1 MIYLYENQ
9 FSYTDN
15 PLPEEWKEH
24 LPKADHMWIY
34 KTPFTQS
41 VYNDYTDLD
50 MSHVN
55 KLRWYPP
62 QPSLRVISIPL
73 STVSLLGISYF
84 GCQGKY
90 GTWSCTLNVM
100 IVASILL
107 PVQACTHMLDR
118 CWMGGKCPRMW
129 VTGSSFYHYYQQ
141 LRLGHESG
149 EIAEMAWF
157 WN

>member
-41 VYNDYTDLD
+41 VYKDYTDLD

-73 STVSLLGISYF
+73 STSFLTRHLLLWMPRKLWNVKLHSKCNDCGKHPVTSAGVYPHVRQVLDGWEVPEDVGHRKQFLSLLPTTTP
-84 GCQGKY
+84 
-90 GTWSCTLNVM
+90 GT
-100 IVASILL
+100 
-107 PVQACTHMLDR
+107 
-118 CWMGGKCPRMW
+118 
-129 VTGSSFYHYYQQ
+129 
-141 LRLGHESG
+141 
-149 EIAEMAWF
+149 
-157 WN
+157 

>member
-1 MIYLYENQ
+1 MKINFHTQTTPCLRNGKNIYPRQ
-9 FSYTDN
+9 TTCGSTR
-15 PLPEEWKEH
+15 H
-24 LPKADHMWIY
+24 LLHSLST
-34 KTPFTQS
+34 KTKQMT
-41 VYNDYTDLD
+41 
-50 MSHVN
+50 SHVN
-55 KLRWYPP
+55 NIRWYPP

-84 GCQGKY
+84 GCQGNY